1 MSTKTIN
8 TSYADIEAEPLRQ
21 LTVEKAAALNWVR
34 EAFRRFVE
42 TQDEW
47 GAEAEA
53 YCAVAAL
60 LEPFGSRDWHI
71 GALGQHLLERRDGR
85 WAMRG

>member
-8 TSYADIEAEPLRQ
+8 ANIATEPLRQ
-21 LTVEKAAALNWVR
+21 LTVEKAAALSWVR

-42 TQDEW
+42 TQDDW

-53 YCAVAAL
+53 YCTVAEL
-60 LEPFGSRDWHI
+60 LLPFGSRDWHI
-71 GALGQHLLERRDGR
+71 GALGQYLLEKRDGR